1 VVKYI
6 YGNDNSFSGVL
17 PSFAA
22 CTSLRHLFYYSNL
35 FSGYE
40 AGGFATQT
48 TLSLL
53 YMDDN
58 AITTVADINAI
69 LADLRTSY
77 DLVGRVAC
85 TVKLEGGTNAAP
97 TGQGITDKDFLNA
110 NGWTVTTN

>member
-1 VVKYI
+1 
-6 YGNDNSFSGVL
+6 VL

-22 CTSLRHLFYYSNL
+22 CTSLATFYCDANS

-40 AGGFATQT
+40 AGGFTTQT
-48 TLSLL
+48 NLATLDASN
-53 YMDDN
+53 N
-58 AITTVADINAI
+58 AITAAADINAI

-77 DLVGRVAC
+77 DLPDRVAC

-97 TGQGITDKDFLNA
+97 TGQGVTDKDFLNA